1 MRRILGGIESLIYF
15 LAWSSGPVP
24 GLGALKF
31 DDGMEILKKG
41 FVGVEPFPTS
51 HDPTTLGHFDFQFYG
66 NATERSYS
74 ALVACCF

>member
-1 MRRILGGIESLIYF
+1 
-15 LAWSSGPVP
+15 
-24 GLGALKF
+24 
-31 DDGMEILKKG
+31 MEILKKG

-66 NATERSYS
+66 NATGRSYS